1 MQVNTS
7 VTAMSITTTS
17 VTQSAGIE
25 ETSFDEIMQ
34 SVEACACKEKP
45 PFPLLQKLAEIVD
58 LAAKQG
64 KITAAEHDE
73 YIGLLDNIQSKL
85 EEFRKPHHACHPH
98 KEQMAM
104 TPPPGMG
111 SDPLAG
117 IMHALMSQ
125 DPAVFLI
132 QTDIVAFETESL
144 TDFKAWVDKM
154 IQEGK
159 LSPKAQEAVTAFIEM
174 REKFV
179 VMLTNL
185 KTVFSE
191 AQTTAKVTESQAY
204 ASAISNLVQNPAAKT
219 DTIIPKDTVETA
231 TDGTVTN
238 INTAG
243 NSDDASSDNTEAV
256 VETSEEAVANSDTAA
271 DDTTV

>member
-7 VTAMSITTTS
+7 VTAISITTTA
-17 VTQSAGIE
+17 VTQNTSIDAL
-25 ETSFDEIMQ
+25 SFDEVMQ
-34 SVEACACKEKP
+34 AVSPSSGKEKT
-45 PFPLLQKLAEIVD
+45 PFPLLQKLSEIVD

-64 KITAAEHDE
+64 KITASEHDN
-73 YIGLLDNIQSKL
+73 YIGLLNDIQAKL
-85 EEFRKPHHACHPH
+85 EEFRKPHHDCHPH
-98 KEQMAM
+98 KEQMEM

-111 SDPLAG
+111 ADPLAG
-117 IMHALMSQ
+117 IMQALMSQ
-125 DPAVFLI
+125 DPATFLVK
-132 QTDIVAFETESL
+132 TDIVAFETDSL

-159 LSPKAQEAVTAFIEM
+159 LSPKAKEAINAFIEM

-179 VMLTNL
+179 SMLTNL

-191 AQTTAKVTESQAY
+191 AQNTAKVTESQAS

-219 DTIIPKDTVETA
+219 DTIIPKATAETESSDTVA
-231 TDGTVTN
+231 D

-243 NSDDASSDNTEAV
+243 SSDDATSEQADTVVEETVVNTEA
-256 VETSEEAVANSDTAA
+256 TA